1 MKSIVDY
8 TNELKDFFASKQ
20 ALTTKADITDITT
33 SSLIF
38 TGTATTAVS
47 KGRYFY
53 NNGVLRKATTAIS
66 NGASITDSNSTVVT
80 VGAELTALNNRFAW
94 KGAGFFKENG
104 TITLNYNLQDY
115 DELMFYIFLGRPR
128 LTMLIAPMQN
138 FINTH
143 VDPDCMTV
151 DGRVYFKATY
161 VDDTHITISDLTGLS
176 DYSSSAYIYFAI
188 R

>member
-8 TNELKDFFASKQ
+8 TNKLKDFFASKQ

-53 NNGVLRKATTAIS
+53 NNGELRKATTAIS

-80 VGAELTALNNRFAW
+80 VGAELTALNNRFGW
-94 KGAGFFKENG
+94 KGAATFNTNG
-104 TITLNYNLQDY
+104 SITLNYSLQDC
-115 DELMFYIFLGRPR
+115 DEIMFYIFLGRPR
-128 LTMLIAPMQN
+128 MTMLIVPIQN

-143 VDPDCMTV
+143 VYPDCMTV
-151 DGRVYFKATY
+151 DGRVYFTATY

-176 DYSSSAYIYFAI
+176 DYSSNAFIYVSI